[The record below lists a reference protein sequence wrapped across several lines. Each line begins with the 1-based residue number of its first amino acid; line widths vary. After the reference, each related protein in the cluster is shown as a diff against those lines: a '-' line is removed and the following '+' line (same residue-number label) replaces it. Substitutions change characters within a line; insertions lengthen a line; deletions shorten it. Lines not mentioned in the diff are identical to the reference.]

1 MGLNRAQNVVPRTC
15 KTRKYV
21 HILINHTFSFT
32 CFNGKLQCG
41 TPTLSEQLHSALQ
54 SASLTINQKKE
65 DIIEAEK
72 ECSEMTIA
80 TEEQGTEP
88 TSVEKDSKS
97 SIGMTDE
104 KEVQNTVEE
113 IQFDCTEDECT
124 ECSPDAVRN
133 VQEQEVVLQNADLG
147 SEMVNQLDTIEDK
160 LQVSSNE
167 DFKTITE
174 CVSTNQQ
181 KNNEPLDELQD
192 EAQYSNVQDEI
203 RGDQETGIEDQSAQ
217 LHDNSCNIDAMTQN
231 NDELQEIQEDIARES
246 KDDDAVAIN
255 SISGT
260 ENGYEKEDDQ
270 TCQCTCSEAE
280 INGEARMMEVENQQD
295 GSTESQKINE
305 IRGKEDDDINEEKEG
320 ANDKQDASTAKDK
333 IQNDNSQVEVDK
345 ENEEGII
352 AKQSCCL
359 CGSNGIAEC
368 AKEDM
373 AGSNDELG
381 GAVTISSSEC
391 PDEPN
396 SEKAPQETECEDP
409 LQVRLSIWTS
419 QLSS

>member
-1 MGLNRAQNVVPRTC
+1 
-15 KTRKYV
+15 
-21 HILINHTFSFT
+21 
-32 CFNGKLQCG
+32 
-41 TPTLSEQLHSALQ
+41 
-54 SASLTINQKKE
+54 
-65 DIIEAEK
+65 
-72 ECSEMTIA
+72 MTIA

-88 TSVEKDSKS
+88 TDVEKDSKS
-97 SIGMTDE
+97 SIGITDE
-104 KEVQNTVEE
+104 KEVQDTVEGT
-113 IQFDCTEDECT
+113 QFDRTEDECT
-124 ECSPDAVRN
+124 ECSPDAVIN

-167 DFKTITE
+167 DFETITE
-174 CVSTNQQ
+174 CVSTN
-181 KNNEPLDELQD
+181 EPLDELQQD
-192 EAQYSNVQDEI
+192 EAQYSNVQDET

-217 LHDNSCNIDAMTQN
+217 LHDNSCNTDAMTQN

-246 KDDDAVAIN
+246 KDDDAVVIN

-260 ENGYEKEDDQ
+260 KNGYEKEDDQ

-280 INGEARMMEVENQQD
+280 VNGEARMMEVENQQD

-345 ENEEGII
+345 EKEEGII
-352 AKQSCCL
+352 AEQSCCL
-359 CGSNGIAEC
+359 HGSNGIAEC

-409 LQVRLSIWTS
+409 LQVRL
-419 QLSS
+419 